1 MRRKTT
7 APGGRLEPG
16 MPTNHNL
23 IRVLI
28 ADDEAKIRDAYREVF
43 EDPKLSSSRTM
54 IQNLRDKVLGASQTD
69 PSAKTDASRRTRF
82 ELVFCDGAES
92 AVAAATQACGAS
104 RPFAIVFLDMRMP
117 PGPDGLWAAEKIR
130 ALDSEIEIV
139 LCTAYSDV
147 DPSAIAAHLPPADK
161 LFYIEKPF
169 HPFEVRQMATALGSK
184 WRAERDLKLL
194 AYFDTLTGLPNRES
208 FRRRLIGML
217 DTARSADRPLAM
229 LYIDLDN
236 FKRIN
241 DTLGHGIGDELLCV
255 VAERLR
261 TSLRATEESARKGVP
276 AGRSVLARLGGDEFA
291 VLLTDLAT
299 SSDAGLVAQR
309 IINSLLKPIKLDG
322 HEILITPSVGIAVSP
337 ADGTSAEELSRHA
350 DLAMYFSK
358 RKAPGQFA
366 FYDPLMSAG
375 ALQRLTM
382 ETKLRGALER
392 DEFSLQY
399 QPQFDLQTGLIAGVE
414 ALLRWTTP
422 DLGAVPPSEFIPIAE
437 ATGMI
442 FPIGEWVMRT
452 ACAQQRAWTDEGLP
466 SIHMA
471 VNVSACQFMSADF
484 PSLVLTIIQDTGIDP
499 TVLELEITE
508 SALMND
514 EARSMKTLQELKA
527 LGVMLSIDDF
537 GTGYSNL
544 ARLREF
550 PVDRLKIDRSFVAH
564 IATRSSDSTI
574 AEAIIAMAKTLKLDV
589 VAEGVEDFQQL
600 LRLQEHQC
608 HLAQGYLLSRP
619 LRPADA
625 RQLLARLAAQMEG
638 TRTQRL
644 QRLIG

>member
-1 MRRKTT
+1 
-7 APGGRLEPG
+7 
-16 MPTNHNL
+16 L

-43 EDPKLSSSRTM
+43 EDPRLSSSRTM
-54 IQNLRDKVLGASQTD
+54 IQNLRAKVLGASQSD

-92 AVAAATQACGAS
+92 AVAAATHACGAS

-130 ALDSEIEIV
+130 ALDPEIEIV

-261 TSLRATEESARKGVP
+261 TSLRATEESARKGAP

-291 VLLTDLAT
+291 VLLTDLST
-299 SSDAGLVAQR
+299 SSDAGIVAQR

-322 HEILITPSVGIAVSP
+322 HEILITPSVGVAVSP

-358 RKAPGQFA
+358 RRAPGQFA

-392 DEFSLQY
+392 DELSLQY

-442 FPIGEWVMRT
+442 FPIGEWVMRA

-499 TVLELEITE
+499 AALELEITE

-600 LRLQEHQC
+600 LQLQEHQC

-619 LRPADA
+619 LRAADA

>member
-1 MRRKTT
+1 
-7 APGGRLEPG
+7 
-16 MPTNHNL
+16 MPNHHNL
-23 IRVLI
+23 IRVLV
-28 ADDEAKIRDAYREVF
+28 ADDEPNVRDAYREVF

-54 IQNLRDKVLGASQTD
+54 IRDLRAKVLGAN
-69 PSAKTDASRRTRF
+69 PGDASANKDTSRRARF
-82 ELVFCDGAES
+82 ELVFCDGAET
-92 AVAAATQACGAS
+92 AVAAVKEACRAN
-104 RPFAIVFLDMRMP
+104 RPFAIAFLDMRMP
-117 PGPDGLWAAEKIR
+117 PGPDGLWAAEAIR
-130 ALDSEIEIV
+130 ALDAEIEIV

-147 DPSAIAAHLPPADK
+147 DPESIALRVPPADK

-169 HPFEVRQMATALGSK
+169 HPFEVRQIATALGSK

-208 FRRRLIGML
+208 FRRRLIAIL
-217 DTARSADRPLAM
+217 DTARSSDRPLAM

-241 DTLGHGIGDELLCV
+241 DTLGHSIGDELLCV
-255 VAERLR
+255 AAERLR
-261 TSLRATEESARKGVP
+261 SSLRADDEVARTSVP
-276 AGRSVLARLGGDEFA
+276 AGRSVLARLGGDEF
-291 VLLTDLAT
+291 VVILTDLAVPA
-299 SSDAGLVAQR
+299 DASAVAQR
-309 IINSLLKPIKLDG
+309 IINALMKPMQLEG
-322 HEILITPSVGIAVSP
+322 HEILITPSVGIAVFP
-337 ADGTSAEELSRHA
+337 TDGASAGELSRHA
-350 DLAMYFSK
+350 DLAMYFAK
-358 RKAPGQFA
+358 RNGPGQFA
-366 FYDPLMSAG
+366 FYDPTMSAG

-392 DEFSLQY
+392 KEFWLQY

-422 DLGAVPPSEFIPIAE
+422 DIGAVPPAEFIPIAE

-442 FPIGEWVMRT
+442 FPIGEWVLRA
-452 ACAQQRAWTDEGLP
+452 ACAQQRAWADEGLP
-466 SIHMA
+466 SISMA
-471 VNVSACQFMSADF
+471 VNVSACQFTSAQF
-484 PSLVLTIIQDTGIDP
+484 PALVARIVAETGIDP

-508 SALMND
+508 SALMDD
-514 EARSMKTLQELKA
+514 EARSRETLTALKA
-527 LGVMLSIDDF
+527 LGVTLSIDDF

-600 LRLQEHQC
+600 LQLQEHKC

-619 LRPADA
+619 LHSSECRKF
-625 RQLLARLAAQMEG
+625 LARLGAQLDG

-644 QRLIG
+644 QRLIV

>member
-1 MRRKTT
+1 MRGEPSFRDRVPGYAH
-7 APGGRLEPG
+7 APRPGWSLGRG
-16 MPTNHNL
+16 
-23 IRVLI
+23 
-28 ADDEAKIRDAYREVF
+28 
-43 EDPKLSSSRTM
+43 
-54 IQNLRDKVLGASQTD
+54 
-69 PSAKTDASRRTRF
+69 
-82 ELVFCDGAES
+82 
-92 AVAAATQACGAS
+92 
-104 RPFAIVFLDMRMP
+104 
-117 PGPDGLWAAEKIR
+117 KIR
-130 ALDSEIEIV
+130 ALDPEIEIV
-139 LCTAYSDV
+139 LCTAYWNV
-147 DPSAIAAHLPPADK
+147 DPSAIAAQLPPADK

-261 TSLRATEESARKGVP
+261 SSLRAPNESAHTGVP

-291 VLLTDLAT
+291 ILLTDLAKPC
-299 SSDAGLVAQR
+299 DAGIVAQR

-337 ADGTSAEELSRHA
+337 ADGTCAEELSRHA

-392 DEFSLQY
+392 DELSLQY

-414 ALLRWTTP
+414 ALLRWNTP
-422 DLGAVPPSEFIPIAE
+422 DLGPVPPSEFIPIAE

-499 TVLELEITE
+499 AALELEITE

-574 AEAIIAMAKTLKLDV
+574 AEAIIAMAKTLKLGV

-600 LRLQEHQC
+600 LQLQEHQC

-619 LRPADA
+619 LRAADA

>member
-1 MRRKTT
+1 
-7 APGGRLEPG
+7 
-16 MPTNHNL
+16 MPNNHHM

-28 ADDEAKIRDAYREVF
+28 ADDEPKVRDAYREVF

-54 IQNLRDKVLGASQTD
+54 IVNLRAKVLGAGPSD
-69 PSAKTDASRRTRF
+69 PSAKKDPSRRAQF
-82 ELVFCDGAES
+82 ELVFCDGAET
-92 AVAAATQACGAS
+92 AVAAAKEACDAS
-104 RPFAIVFLDMRMP
+104 RPFAIAFLDMRMP
-117 PGPDGLWAAEKIR
+117 PGPDGLWAAEAIR
-130 ALDSEIEIV
+130 ALDAEIEIV

-147 DPSAIAAHLPPADK
+147 DPAAIASRIPPADK

-208 FRRRLIGML
+208 FRRRLVALL
-217 DTARSADRPLAM
+217 DTARSSDRPLAM

-255 VAERLR
+255 AAERLR
-261 TSLRATEESARKGVP
+261 FSLRAHDEVARASVP
-276 AGRSVLARLGGDEFA
+276 AGRSVLARLGGDEF
-291 VLLTDLAT
+291 VVILTDLIAPA
-299 SSDAGLVAQR
+299 DASVVAQR
-309 IINSLLKPIKLDG
+309 VINALMKPMQLDA
-322 HEILITPSVGIAVSP
+322 HEILITPSVGIAVFPTDGGS
-337 ADGTSAEELSRHA
+337 ADELSRHA
-350 DLAMYFSK
+350 DLAMYFAK
-358 RKAPGQFA
+358 RKGPGQFA
-366 FYDPLMSAG
+366 FYDPMMSAG
-375 ALQRLTM
+375 ALQRLTI

-392 DEFSLQY
+392 EELWLQY

-414 ALLRWTTP
+414 ALLRWTAP
-422 DLGAVPPSEFIPIAE
+422 DIGAVPPSEFIPIAE

-442 FPIGEWVMRT
+442 FPIGEWVLRT
-452 ACAQQRAWTDEGLP
+452 ACAQQRAWVGEGLP
-466 SIHMA
+466 SINMA
-471 VNVSACQFMSADF
+471 VNVSACQFTSPQF
-484 PSLVLTIIQDTGIDP
+484 PALVAKVLEESGIDP
-499 TVLELEITE
+499 AVLELEITE
-508 SALMND
+508 SALMD
-514 EARSMKTLQELKA
+514 DDARSMKSLKELKA

-544 ARLREF
+544 ARLREL

-574 AEAIIAMAKTLKLDV
+574 AEVIIAMAKTLKLEV

-600 LRLQEHQC
+600 LQLQEHQC

-619 LRPADA
+619 LRASEA
-625 RQLLARLAAQMEG
+625 KQLLARLGAQLDG

-644 QRLIG
+644 RRLIA

>member
-1 MRRKTT
+1 
-7 APGGRLEPG
+7 
-16 MPTNHNL
+16 MPINHQS

-54 IQNLRDKVLGASQTD
+54 IQNLRAKVLGAGQSD
-69 PSAKTDASRRTRF
+69 PAAKSDPSRRTRF
-82 ELVFCDGAES
+82 ELVFCDGAEA

-104 RPFAIVFLDMRMP
+104 RPLAIVFLDMRMP
-117 PGPDGLWAAEKIR
+117 PGPDGLWAAERIR
-130 ALDSEIEIV
+130 ALDAEIEIV

-147 DPSAIAAHLPPADK
+147 DPAAIASRLPPADK

-208 FRRRLIGML
+208 FRRRLIGLL
-217 DTARSADRPLAM
+217 DTSRSADRSLAM

-241 DTLGHGIGDELLCV
+241 DTLGHGVGDELLCV
-255 VAERLR
+255 VAERIR
-261 TSLRATEESARKGVP
+261 TSLRTPEEITRAGVS

-291 VLLTDLAT
+291 VLLTDLAVST
-299 SSDAGLVAQR
+299 DAGIVAQR
-309 IINSLLKPIKLDG
+309 IINALLKPMQLDG
-322 HEILITPSVGIAVSP
+322 HEILITPSVGVAVSP
-337 ADGTSAEELSRHA
+337 ADGTSADDLSRHA

-392 DEFSLQY
+392 EELSLHY

-414 ALLRWTTP
+414 ALLRWNTS

-442 FPIGEWVMRT
+442 FPIGEWVLRT

-471 VNVSACQFMSADF
+471 VNVSACQFVRAEF

-499 TVLELEITE
+499 SALELEITE
-508 SALMND
+508 SALMSD
-514 EARSMKTLQELKA
+514 EARSMKTLRELKA

-537 GTGYSNL
+537 GTGYSSL
-544 ARLREF
+544 ARLREL
-550 PVDRLKIDRSFVAH
+550 PVDRLKIDRSFVAN
-564 IATRSSDSTI
+564 IATHSSDSTI
-574 AEAIIAMAKTLKLDV
+574 AEAIIGMAKTLKLDV

-600 LRLQEHQC
+600 LQLQEHQC

-619 LRPADA
+619 LRAADA
-625 RQLLARLAAQMEG
+625 RQLLARLAGQREG
-638 TRTQRL
+638 SRTQRL

>member
-1 MRRKTT
+1 
-7 APGGRLEPG
+7 

-43 EDPKLSSSRTM
+43 EDPRLSSSRTM
-54 IQNLRDKVLGASQTD
+54 IQNLRAKVLGASQGD
-69 PSAKTDASRRTRF
+69 PAAKADSSRRTRF

-92 AVAAATQACGAS
+92 AVDAATQACGAS
-104 RPFAIVFLDMRMP
+104 RPFAMVFLDMRMP

-130 ALDSEIEIV
+130 ALDPEIEIV

-261 TSLRATEESARKGVP
+261 SSLRAPEESARTAVP

-291 VLLTDLAT
+291 VLLTDLT
-299 SSDAGLVAQR
+299 KPSDAGFVAQR

-322 HEILITPSVGIAVSP
+322 HEILITPSVGVAVSP
-337 ADGTSAEELSRHA
+337 TDGASAEELSRHA

-392 DEFSLQY
+392 EELSLQY

-437 ATGMI
+437 ATGLI

-471 VNVSACQFMSADF
+471 VNVSACQFMTADF

-499 TVLELEITE
+499 TALELEITE

-600 LRLQEHQC
+600 LQLQEHQC
-608 HLAQGYLLSRP
+608 RLAQGYLLSRP
-619 LRPADA
+619 LRAADA

-644 QRLIG
+644 KRLIG

>member
-1 MRRKTT
+1 MLTSQQS
-7 APGGRLEPG
+7 
-16 MPTNHNL
+16 
-23 IRVLI
+23 IRVLV

-54 IQNLRDKVLGASQTD
+54 IQNLRARVLGAGQSDAPAKAD
-69 PSAKTDASRRTRF
+69 PPRRTRF
-82 ELVFCDGAES
+82 ELVFCDGAQS
-92 AVAAATQACGAS
+92 AVAAATEACAAS

-117 PGPDGLWAAEKIR
+117 PGPNGLWAAEQIR
-130 ALDSEIEIV
+130 ALDPEIEIV

-147 DPSAIAAHLPPADK
+147 DPAAIASHLPPADK

-217 DTARSADRPLAM
+217 DTAQSADRPLAM

-261 TSLRATEESARKGVP
+261 KSLRAPEETGRAGVS

-291 VLLTDLAT
+291 VLLTDLAAST
-299 SSDAGLVAQR
+299 DAGIVAQR
-309 IINSLLKPIKLDG
+309 IINALLKPMQLDG
-322 HEILITPSVGIAVSP
+322 HEILVTPSVGIAVSP
-337 ADGTSAEELSRHA
+337 ADGTSADDLSRHA

-382 ETKLRGALER
+382 ETKLRGALDRE
-392 DEFSLQY
+392 ELSLHY

-414 ALLRWTTP
+414 ALLRWNTP

-437 ATGMI
+437 STGMI
-442 FPIGEWVMRT
+442 FPIGEWVLRT

-471 VNVSACQFMSADF
+471 VNVSACQFAKADF
-484 PSLVLTIIQDTGIDP
+484 PSLVLTIIQDSGIDP
-499 TVLELEITE
+499 AALELEITE
-508 SALMND
+508 SALMSD
-514 EARSMKTLQELKA
+514 EARSMKTLKELKA
-527 LGVMLSIDDF
+527 LGVLLSIDDF

-550 PVDRLKIDRSFVAH
+550 PVDRLKIDRSFVAN

-574 AEAIIAMAKTLKLDV
+574 AEAIIGMAKTLQLDV

-600 LRLQEHQC
+600 LQLQAHQC

-619 LRPADA
+619 LLAEDA
-625 RQLLARLAAQMEG
+625 RQLLARLAGQREG

>member
-1 MRRKTT
+1 
-7 APGGRLEPG
+7 
-16 MPTNHNL
+16 
-23 IRVLI
+23 
-28 ADDEAKIRDAYREVF
+28 
-43 EDPKLSSSRTM
+43 
-54 IQNLRDKVLGASQTD
+54 
-69 PSAKTDASRRTRF
+69 
-82 ELVFCDGAES
+82 
-92 AVAAATQACGAS
+92 
-104 RPFAIVFLDMRMP
+104 
-117 PGPDGLWAAEKIR
+117 
-130 ALDSEIEIV
+130 
-139 LCTAYSDV
+139 
-147 DPSAIAAHLPPADK
+147 
-161 LFYIEKPF
+161 
-169 HPFEVRQMATALGSK
+169 
-184 WRAERDLKLL
+184 
-194 AYFDTLTGLPNRES
+194 
-208 FRRRLIGML
+208 
-217 DTARSADRPLAM
+217 
-229 LYIDLDN
+229 
-236 FKRIN
+236 
-241 DTLGHGIGDELLCV
+241 

-261 TSLRATEESARKGVP
+261 TSLRATEESGRKGVP